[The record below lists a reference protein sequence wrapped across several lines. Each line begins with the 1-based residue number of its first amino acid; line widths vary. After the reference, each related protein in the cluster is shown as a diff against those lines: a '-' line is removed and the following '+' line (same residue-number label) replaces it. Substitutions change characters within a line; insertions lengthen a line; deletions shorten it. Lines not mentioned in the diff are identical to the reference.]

1 MPELPEVETIKRQ
14 LVKELPLTVSKL
26 EKSEFS
32 ASIVKN
38 QNFSPVRK
46 TISEISRVGKLLRFH
61 IGDNYILSTLGMS
74 GSWRV
79 SDKKIIEK
87 HTHFQLSCRNKSGDK
102 RYIAYVDPRRF
113 GNIYLFSQSEM
124 LQYMKRLG
132 VDVSSK
138 NFTPKVLIQFCQQ
151 FPSKELKPFLLD
163 QKYLSGIGN
172 YMASEI
178 CARAGILPTRLLKDL
193 SKINCQHIVKA
204 TKSVLNQAIKN
215 NGTTFAGGYTD
226 ATGSKG
232 EGVKNLVVFYQDLC
246 GLCKKNK
253 VIKESQKG
261 RGTYFCPKCQS

>member
-14 LVKELPLTVSKL
+14 LVKELPLRISKL
-26 EKSEFS
+26 EKSQFS
-32 ASIVKN
+32 SSIIKIE
-38 QNFSPVRK
+38 NFSPVRK
-46 TISEISRVGKLLRFH
+46 SINEISRIGKLLRFH
-61 IGDNYILSTLGMS
+61 IGDNYLLSTLGMS

-79 SDKKIIEK
+79 SKKKILEK
-87 HTHFQLSCRNKSGDK
+87 HTHFQLFCRNKIGEK

-113 GNIYLFSQSEM
+113 GNIYLFNQPEM

-138 NFTPKVLIQFCQQ
+138 EFTPKVLIQLCQQ

-163 QKYLSGIGN
+163 QKYLSGVGN

-178 CARAGILPTRLLKDL
+178 CARSGILPNRLLRNL
-193 SKINCQHIVKA
+193 SKINCQQVVKA

-246 GLCKKNK
+246 GLCKKSK

-261 RGTYFCPKCQS
+261 RGTYFCPKCQR